1 MFSAVVAFRTAKSAR
16 FTLKADV
23 LAPVIDVRRHEA
35 AQRKPSCSH
44 LGHWGFAVPC
54 SEIVSVRSNVAAH
67 FLAVIL
73 IGRHDGA
80 ATKRL
85 GLPKPIYVAQSSKRL
100 ARPQ

>member
-54 SEIVSVRSNVAAH
+54 SEIVSVRSNGSDTDRPH
-67 FLAVIL
+67 GEGL
-73 IGRHDGA
+73 GREGGA
-80 ATKRL
+80 RNKLQA
-85 GLPKPIYVAQSSKRL
+85 PSQ
-100 ARPQ
+100 